1 MRRFVGGIL
10 GWLVGVLPLIA
21 VNVAGAMA
29 FLDDETA
36 ALAGTGALLGGM
48 LLGGVIAGAMGGR
61 GSREKSGGAGAA
73 LVSGGLAAA
82 LYAGTLFALVAG
94 ASQIGVAPDVVAEH
108 PIRVG
113 AAILCLGAVLLA
125 VALTAGAL
133 AGRGPQADAHA
144 TLPHHA
150 SNVQPPARRPAPVA
164 THALNGPDY
173 DGYRSADQRYPAP
186 SRLAHP
192 AYPAHPAY
200 APPSRPHYPQ
210 PSRPRHDGYPGEHP
224 MEPAYRPAGART
236 PRPSGQ
242 RPPGQRPP
250 SAPRWH
256 REGR

>member
-48 LLGGVIAGAMGGR
+48 LLGGVIAGVFGGR
-61 GSREKSGGAGAA
+61 GSPEKSGGAGAA

-94 ASQIGVAPDVVAEH
+94 ASQIGVAPDVVAAH

-133 AGRGPQADAHA
+133 AARGPRADAHA
-144 TLPHHA
+144 ALPLRT
-150 SNVQPPARRPAPVA
+150 SNVQPPARQPAPLA
-164 THALNGPDY
+164 THALDGPDF

-186 SRLAHP
+186 SRPAHP
-192 AYPAHPAY
+192 ARPAY
-200 APPSRPHYPQ
+200 APPSRPRYPQ

-224 MEPAYRPAGART
+224 MEPAFRPAAARA
-236 PRPSGQ
+236 PRPPGQ

-250 SAPRWH
+250 SAPPWR
-256 REGR
+256 RDGR